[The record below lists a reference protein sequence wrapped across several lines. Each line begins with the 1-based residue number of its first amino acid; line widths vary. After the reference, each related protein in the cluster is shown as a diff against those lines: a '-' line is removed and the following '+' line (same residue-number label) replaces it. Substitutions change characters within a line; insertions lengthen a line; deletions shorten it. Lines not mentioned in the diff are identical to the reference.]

1 MSRLLLLAFAALLAS
16 FSPNRYEVTSGS
28 HFWIDGT
35 ATTGAWTCATD
46 AVAGQGILGGDDLSA
61 TVTVPV
67 RAFDCGS
74 GQMNRDMR
82 RALRAAD
89 HPAISFD
96 LADAE
101 VLRPQAAPGV
111 WVRVRT
117 SGTLRLAGS
126 QRPLSFV
133 ADGRRFADGR
143 VEIRGRQPLR
153 MSDFGVT
160 PPSHAL
166 GLVRAHDDIVVR
178 FNLLA
183 SPTH

>member
-1 MSRLLLLAFAALLAS
+1 MLRFSLLVSIALVALGS
-16 FSPNRYEVTSGS
+16 TERYEVTSGS

-35 ATTGAWTCATD
+35 ATTGAWTCATE
-46 AVAGQGILGGDDLSA
+46 AVTGQGILGGEELSA

-89 HPAISFD
+89 HPTISFD
-96 LADAE
+96 LANAE
-101 VLRPQAAPGV
+101 VLRPEPLPGV
-111 WVRVRT
+111 WVRVRA
-117 SGTLRLAGS
+117 SGTLRLAGAE
-126 QRPLSFV
+126 RPLSLI
-133 ADGRRFADGR
+133 ADGRQRADGR

-153 MSDFGVT
+153 MSDFGVS
-160 PPSHAL
+160 PPSHVL

-178 FNLLA
+178 FNLIA
-183 SPTH
+183 TPTR